1 MFIFRIVFDGLAETG
16 GKRDAR
22 LPSEGHH
29 LDAVDAV
36 LKVVVEPI
44 RDKLEIVPGIHVAPL
59 ELRNEHVGDLQHAVF
74 IGGANVVNL
83 IDTTLLNDG
92 HDARSIR
99 AICDWKVIRNAL
111 P

>member
-1 MFIFRIVFDGLAETG
+1 
-16 GKRDAR
+16 
-22 LPSEGHH
+22 
-29 LDAVDAV
+29 
-36 LKVVVEPI
+36 
-44 RDKLEIVPGIHVAPL
+44 
-59 ELRNEHVGDLQHAVF
+59 VGDLQHAVF